1 MRQGQTDLLRLSHA
15 LSDSPKVDDRIGLEF
30 GVCRITKRGT
40 ISKGVGDGCIW
51 GVNSEECP
59 KCWAG

>member
-30 GVCRITKRGT
+30 GVCRITKRET
-40 ISKGVGDGCIW
+40 ISKGGVG
-51 GVNSEECP
+51 
-59 KCWAG
+59 